1 MKILY
6 ISHLH
11 PPEDH
16 PLESIGGMQNVSM
29 QMLDVLKKKEGIEVE
44 EIILRTSWSNIGLKT
59 FMFLVSLLKKIPEKV
74 DSFKPDVILFSSM
87 VTAGVLPFMIKKPD
101 VPCVTINHGQDVT
114 LPINIYQWYLPKVFQ
129 QLQGVISVSAATR
142 EACIERGMDPE
153 IGVALPNG
161 FEPKN
166 SADYPDKKIGRKLVE
181 KQFGVNLEGKSLLL
195 TVGRQVKR
203 KGHQWFI
210 DEVMDKI
217 SSDVLFLIV
226 GDGPES
232 GLIEIA
238 RENNPKKDNI
248 IIAGRLSDDM
258 LQACYAAADLFVMP
272 NIPVEGDMEGF
283 GIVLL
288 EANSAG
294 VPAVASNLEGIK
306 DVIQQGVNGYRV
318 RSRSPKLFSKK
329 IDEVLQ
335 GDLEEL
341 SESSKKYVLEHFG
354 WDSVVNRYIQ
364 FLNKVITKT

>member
-1 MKILY
+1 
-6 ISHLH
+6 
-11 PPEDH
+11 
-16 PLESIGGMQNVSM
+16 MQNVSM
-29 QMLDVLKKKEGIEVE
+29 QMLDVMKKQEGIEVE
-44 EIILRTSWSNIGLKT
+44 AIILRTSWSNIGLKT
-59 FMFLVSLLKKIPEKV
+59 FIFLVSLLKKIPEKV
-74 DSFKPDVILFSSM
+74 DSFRPDVILFSSM

-114 LPINIYQWYLPKVFQ
+114 LPINIYQWYLPKVFRR
-129 QLQGVISVSAATR
+129 LQGVISVSSATR
-142 EACIERGMDPE
+142 DACIERGMNPD

-161 FEPKN
+161 FELKN
-166 SADYPDKKIGRKLVE
+166 TADYPGKTSARKRLE
-181 KQFGVNLEGKSLLL
+181 KEFGINLESKSLLL

-232 GLIEIA
+232 GMIEMA
-238 RENNPKKDNI
+238 RENNSKKDDI
-248 IIAGRLSDDM
+248 LIAGRLSDDM

-318 RSRSPKLFSKK
+318 RSRSPKLFARKV
-329 IDEVLQ
+329 DEVLR

-341 SESSKKYVLEHFG
+341 SERSKNYVLKHFG
-354 WDSVVNRYIQ
+354 WDSVVNRYIR